1 MSANLRFEK
10 NFLELVSD
18 VKVSA
23 EYSDEI
29 FEIFDRIVLKG
40 STFLLLI
47 ELISFSTSTFVTSL
61 KQNKF

>member
-1 MSANLRFEK
+1 MSVNLRFEK

-29 FEIFDRIVLKG
+29 FEIFDRNVLKG
-40 STFLLLI
+40 SAFLLLI